1 MDNLKSLFAS
11 KISSFLHT
19 TFEITLR
26 VDSFINA
33 EEISNPGI
41 GELAFVILWITS
53 LELFY
58 EIAKGIRGPSLI
70 KILKTELS
78 IVQLGK
84 SEISNVIDAE
94 AN

>member
-1 MDNLKSLFAS
+1 MDNLNSLFAS
-11 KISSFLHT
+11 KISSFPQI
-19 TFEITLR
+19 TFEIIRR

-33 EEISNPGI
+33 EDISNPGI
-41 GELAFVILWITS
+41 GELAFVILWTTS
-53 LELFY
+53 LELFC

-70 KILKTELS
+70 KILKTEFS
-78 IVQLGK
+78 IAHLGR